1 MGFLSNILR
10 NITKTTIE
18 GGYRKDFN
26 KQSTI
31 QKAISKGKIV
41 QVNDVKSSRWK
52 RKDDTL
58 YGPVN
63 NIDYENAIETSVSS
77 TAVADVKYDPKTQ
90 DLDIRYVGGDIY
102 YTFPNVPEDVFTEF
116 MDAPS
121 KGRYLAYVIKPQ
133 YSENM

>member
-10 NITKTTIE
+10 NITKKTIE
-18 GGYRKDFN
+18 GGYRKDFD

-31 QKAISKGKIV
+31 QKAIQKGRIV
-41 QVNDVKSSRWK
+41 QISDVKSSRWSN
-52 RKDDTL
+52 RKSDTL
-58 YGPVN
+58 YGPLS
-63 NIDYENAIETSVSS
+63 NIQYENAIETSVSS

-90 DLDIRYVGGDIY
+90 DLDVRYVGGDIY

-133 YSENM
+133 YGV